1 MSELNS
7 NKKNYSTLII
17 LVLIISL
24 GYTGYL
30 ISNLN
35 KENHQISKELSNLLL
50 ENNEMN
56 QILINQEGLSSSK
69 KENLKENLKLMLFSY
84 DSLEKSNTM
93 AVDSINQQRE
103 KIVKLL
109 SKVDQLNSKSK
120 KDWRKIFS
128 LKKEAETLRGI
139 MKGYIHTIDS
149 LNTLNINLSN
159 SLTEKTNTLTKVS
172 KQNKEIKKK
181 NNDLQKKVALGAVLQ
196 AGNITVS
203 AIRIRNSGSQSE
215 TTRASKTNMVKAC
228 FSLIENKLSLSGDK
242 NIYIRVID
250 PNQKT
255 LQSSEPITIQND
267 SGDNIEVSSKRVV
280 NYQNENMD
288 VCIYHELMAEVQS
301 GSFSVEIYNDGY
313 IIGTSSFALR

>member
-1 MSELNS
+1 MSEMNS

-24 GYTGYL
+24 GYTGYM

-120 KDWRKIFS
+120 KI
-128 LKKEAETLRGI
+128 G
-139 MKGYIHTIDS
+139 
-149 LNTLNINLSN
+149 
-159 SLTEKTNTLTKVS
+159 EK
-172 KQNKEIKKK
+172 
-181 NNDLQKKVALGAVLQ
+181 
-196 AGNITVS
+196 
-203 AIRIRNSGSQSE
+203 
-215 TTRASKTNMVKAC
+215 
-228 FSLIENKLSLSGDK
+228 
-242 NIYIRVID
+242 
-250 PNQKT
+250 
-255 LQSSEPITIQND
+255 
-267 SGDNIEVSSKRVV
+267 
-280 NYQNENMD
+280 
-288 VCIYHELMAEVQS
+288 
-301 GSFSVEIYNDGY
+301 SF
-313 IIGTSSFALR
+313 L

>member
-1 MSELNS
+1 MNS

-56 QILINQEGLSSSK
+56 QILINEEGLSSSK

-120 KDWRKIFS
+120 KDWRIIFS
-128 LKKEAETLRGI
+128 LKK
-139 MKGYIHTIDS
+139 
-149 LNTLNINLSN
+149 
-159 SLTEKTNTLTKVS
+159 
-172 KQNKEIKKK
+172 
-181 NNDLQKKVALGAVLQ
+181 
-196 AGNITVS
+196 
-203 AIRIRNSGSQSE
+203 
-215 TTRASKTNMVKAC
+215 
-228 FSLIENKLSLSGDK
+228 
-242 NIYIRVID
+242 
-250 PNQKT
+250 
-255 LQSSEPITIQND
+255 
-267 SGDNIEVSSKRVV
+267 
-280 NYQNENMD
+280 
-288 VCIYHELMAEVQS
+288 
-301 GSFSVEIYNDGY
+301 
-313 IIGTSSFALR
+313 